1 MKLKGITISIF
12 FYILFLSVGFGQS
25 NPLFSDTE
33 VVDTLSNSDST
44 IVEESTV
51 INEDVVR
58 ISFFGKLIRKNAALQ
73 NDIKNRFAILATDYS
88 SSKSMKIIMMLF
100 FLAFIY
106 GVFHS
111 LGPGHGKIFIF
122 SYILT
127 EKPKVIRAISISY
140 MIAFIHAISG
150 LVVALGII
158 FILKEYTS
166 FSYTSSSSTDIISR
180 ISFGIMIIIGLY
192 MIFKTIF
199 KKNEHHHE
207 SKSESNKKQLIP
219 FVLTAGLVPCPG
231 TIIIVTF
238 LASLNLLYV
247 GILSVIFI
255 ILGMG
260 ITISA
265 IGIISIFSKKLV
277 LKLSSVDSDKY
288 SKIYKLISLFG
299 AFLLTM
305 FGVLFFIG
313 TI

>member
-1 MKLKGITISIF
+1 MFKKLLFSIVILNILSLIT
-12 FYILFLSVGFGQS
+12 GFSQS

-33 VVDTLSNSDST
+33 VVDTLLNSDSSF
-44 IVEESTV
+44 VEESTV
-51 INEDVVR
+51 IDEDVVR
-58 ISFFGKLIRKNAALQ
+58 ISVFGKLIRKNADLQ
-73 NDIKNRFAILATDYS
+73 NDIKDRFAQLATDYS
-88 SSKSMKIIMMLF
+88 SSKSMKIIIMLF

-127 EKPKVIRAISISY
+127 EKPKVLRAISISY
-140 MIAFIHAISG
+140 MIATIHAISG

-158 FILKEYTS
+158 FILNEYTS
-166 FSYTSSSSTDIISR
+166 FSYTSSNSSDIISR

-192 MIFKTIF
+192 MTYKAIF
-199 KKNEHHHE
+199 KKEHSHE
-207 SKSESNKKQLIP
+207 HKSKTDKKQLIP
-219 FVLTAGLVPCPG
+219 FVLSVGLIPCPG

-238 LASLNLLYV
+238 LASMSLLYI

-288 SKIYKLISLFG
+288 GKIYKLTSLFG

-313 TI
+313 TF

>member
-1 MKLKGITISIF
+1 MSLRIVTII
-12 FYILFLSVGFGQS
+12 IIINLLSLTAGFSQS

-51 INEDVVR
+51 TDEDIVR
-58 ISFFGKLIRKNAALQ
+58 ISFFGKLIRKNASLQ
-73 NDIKNRFAILATDYS
+73 NDIKNRFAKLATDYS
-88 SSKSMKIIMMLF
+88 SSKSVMVIIMLF

-127 EKPKVIRAISISY
+127 EKPKVLRAISISY
-140 MIAFIHAISG
+140 MIATIHAISG

-158 FILKEYTS
+158 FILNEYTS
-166 FSYTSSSSTDIISR
+166 FSYTSSNSYDIISR

-199 KKNEHHHE
+199 KKNEHNHGSE
-207 SKSESNKKQLIP
+207 SKTNKKQLIP
-219 FVLTAGLVPCPG
+219 FVLSVGLIPCPG

-238 LASLNLLYV
+238 LASMNLLYI

-277 LKLSSVDSDKY
+277 LKLSSVNSDKY
-288 SKIYKLISLFG
+288 SKIYKLTSLFG

-305 FGVLFFIG
+305 FGIVFLIG
-313 TI
+313 TL

>member
-12 FYILFLSVGFGQS
+12 FYILFLSVGFSQS
-25 NPLFSDTE
+25 NPLFSDAE
-33 VVDTLSNSDST
+33 VVDTISNADTT
-44 IVEESTV
+44 IVEEG
-51 INEDVVR
+51 IDANEDVVK
-58 ISFFGKLIRKNAALQ
+58 ISFLGKLIRKNAELQ
-73 NDIKNRFAILATDYS
+73 NNIRNRFAELAEDYS
-88 SSKSMKIIMMLF
+88 SSESLKVILMLF

-106 GVFHS
+106 GIFHS

-127 EKPKVIRAISISY
+127 EKPNVLRAISISY
-140 MIAFIHAISG
+140 MIATIHAVSG

-166 FSYTSSSSTDIISR
+166 FSFTSSNSYDIISR

-192 MIFKTIF
+192 MIFKAVL
-199 KKNEHHHE
+199 KKGHNHEH
-207 SKSESNKKQLIP
+207 KSETDKKQLIP
-219 FVLTAGLVPCPG
+219 FVLSAGLVPCPG

-238 LASLNLLYV
+238 LASMNLMYI

-277 LKLSSVDSDKY
+277 LTLSSVDSDKY
-288 SKIYKLISLFG
+288 NKIYKLTSLFG
-299 AFLLTM
+299 AVLLTV
-305 FGVLFFIG
+305 FGIIFFTG
-313 TI
+313 TF